1 METARPGRS
10 RSEAS
15 RLAILE
21 ATRDELVE
29 RGYDKLS
36 LERIAAAAGV
46 GKQTIYR
53 WYPSKSALV
62 AEGVLHGHLMDHIDL
77 PDTGDIRADLT
88 HWLMAFAG
96 AGPESDSAA
105 LIRATSAATAED
117 ETVAARYEEQVTVVV
132 RTALRARLTAGMEVG
147 QVRRDAPV
155 TAVVESL
162 VGTVLFRV
170 LTRQPVS
177 AEFVADLVSLLFS
190 GIGGSD
196 STPRV

>member
-62 AEGVLHGHLMDHIDL
+62 AEGVLHGHLMDHIAI
-77 PDTGDIRADLT
+77 PDTGDTRADVTL
-88 HWLMAFAG
+88 WLMALADLESQSASG
-96 AGPESDSAA
+96 A
-105 LIRATSAATAED
+105 LTRAIAAATAED
-117 ETVAARYEEQVTVVV
+117 DEVAARYDEQVT
-132 RTALRARLTAGMEVG
+132 ALTRNALQARLAAGMDAG
-147 QVRRDAPV
+147 QIRRDAPV

-162 VGTVLFRV
+162 VGAILFRI
-170 LTRQPVS
+170 LTRQPITAASVT
-177 AEFVADLVSLLFS
+177 DLVDLLFA
-190 GIGGSD
+190 GIRATG
-196 STPRV
+196 